1 MAKACVTVV
10 VVLALFL
17 AWSRPAAA
25 QESAVKGSLEGV
37 VVDAS
42 GASVPGAQVTLDGPE
57 GSKTTVADNQGIF
70 RFRLLIPGRYNVKVQ
85 KQGFKAVT
93 MTGVEVLTNRVSS
106 LRPALETGAITET
119 VEVTGS
125 AVTVDTTTTAIGA
138 NLSDDFYQKIPI
150 PRGVAGIFYLAP
162 GVAGGG
168 ASGTANPSISGG
180 SGLENQYIADGVD
193 ITDSAF
199 GGLGIFSRVYGSLRT
214 RINLTFIK
222 EVEVKTR
229 GFQPQYRNAPGGI
242 APIASQS
249 RGNAY

>member
-1 MAKACVTVV
+1 MARPWASLVV
-10 VVLALFL
+10 IIKILLASSPYLC
-17 AWSRPAAA
+17 A

-42 GASVPGAQVTLDGPE
+42 GGSVPGAQVALDGPE
-57 GSKTTVADNQGIF
+57 GSKTTVTDNQGNF
-70 RFRLLIPGRYNVKVQ
+70 SFPLLIPGRYNVKVQ

-93 MTGVEVLTNRVSS
+93 MTAIEVLTNRVSS
-106 LRPALETGAITET
+106 LRPTLETGAITET

-180 SGLENQYIADGVD
+180 SGLEN
-193 ITDSAF
+193 
-199 GGLGIFSRVYGSLRT
+199 
-214 RINLTFIK
+214 
-222 EVEVKTR
+222 
-229 GFQPQYRNAPGGI
+229 
-242 APIASQS
+242 
-249 RGNAY
+249 